1 MRTIVCLGDSL
12 TGPPAGRAYLD
23 KYVKWPDLVQVGV
36 DAALGEG
43 SVRVL
48 NRGVAGDP
56 SAAVLAALDERL
68 LRHKPDATVVWIGAN
83 NYGGGVD
90 RAGAS
95 ERLRSDL
102 TLIVERAQVEGIR
115 VLLLQYFKP
124 RAEVMDKVWTHGDAG
139 NAVIAEVAAATGAAV
154 LALAPFFEEA
164 AKAQPLAE
172 LASPVDG
179 LHLNP
184 GGELVVAKAVLAK
197 LRALNW
203 PLAWPGV

>member
-1 MRTIVCLGDSL
+1 MHTIVCLGDSL
-12 TGPPAGRAYLD
+12 TGPPAGRTYLD
-23 KYVKWPDLVQVGV
+23 KYVKWPDLVQVGA

-43 SVRVL
+43 RVCVL

-56 SAAVLAALDERL
+56 STAVLAALDERL
-68 LRHKPDATVVWIGAN
+68 LRHTPNAAVVWIGAN

-90 RAGAS
+90 RAAAS
-95 ERLRSDL
+95 ERFRSDL
-102 TLIVERAQVEGIR
+102 TLIVERAQAAGIR

-154 LALAPFFEEA
+154 LGLAPFFEEA
-164 AKAQPLAE
+164 AKTQPLAE

-184 GGELVVAKAVLAK
+184 GGELVVAKAVLGK
-197 LRALNW
+197 LRALDW
-203 PLAWPGV
+203 PVSWPV